1 MSVKENLAALR
12 AAMKSENIDF
22 YVVGSSDYHDSEYVG
37 EYFRAREF
45 LSGFTGSNGTLLVS
59 ASDAWLWTDG
69 RYYLQAED
77 ELKDTGIQLMK
88 SGRPGVPK
96 VSEHLS
102 SIMKQNTTLGL
113 DGRLFSVTYGEE
125 LEKAATEAGG
135 YMRYD
140 ADLISGIWK
149 DRPALSCKPVFV
161 LDDDCTGR
169 AASLKLADI
178 REAMKKEG
186 CALHI
191 LTSLDDIAWILNMR
205 GSDVECN
212 PVFLSYLTLTA
223 DSGKLYIQENA
234 LNRQTWSYIEGLG
247 LTVCPY
253 DSLYDDMKTRDLCG
267 VSVMVDKNRLN
278 FLLYKLLSDSADL
291 KDIPNPSQH
300 MKACKNETEQA
311 NLRKANEIDGAA
323 MVKFLHWLDD
333 NAGKTEMTEI
343 SAADKLEGFRSEGEG
358 YMGPSFVTI
367 SGYNEHGAIIHYEP
381 TPATDVPVHAQGF
394 LLVDSGGQYLTGT
407 TDITRTVSLG
417 ELSDDMRHH
426 YTMVLRAHIALA
438 KVRFHEGVSGA
449 NLDILARI
457 PFWNEGLDYEHG
469 TGHGIGYFLNV
480 HEGPASIHWNTSR
493 SSTRTAL
500 AEGMVLSDEPGIYI
514 AGKYG
519 IRIENDLLVKKD
531 ETTEYGQF
539 MSFEPLTLCPIDLRP
554 VNFDEMSADE
564 TEFLDRY
571 HATVVKR
578 LSPYLDAADRKWL
591 EDAVKH

>member
-1 MSVKENLAALR
+1 
-12 AAMKSENIDF
+12 
-22 YVVGSSDYHDSEYVG
+22 
-37 EYFRAREF
+37 
-45 LSGFTGSNGTLLVS
+45 
-59 ASDAWLWTDG
+59 
-69 RYYLQAED
+69 
-77 ELKDTGIQLMK
+77 
-88 SGRPGVPK
+88 
-96 VSEHLS
+96 
-102 SIMKQNTTLGL
+102 
-113 DGRLFSVTYGEE
+113 
-125 LEKAATEAGG
+125 
-135 YMRYD
+135 
-140 ADLISGIWK
+140 
-149 DRPALSCKPVFV
+149 
-161 LDDDCTGR
+161 
-169 AASLKLADI
+169 
-178 REAMKKEG
+178 
-186 CALHI
+186 
-191 LTSLDDIAWILNMR
+191 
-205 GSDVECN
+205 
-212 PVFLSYLTLTA
+212 
-223 DSGKLYIQENA
+223 
-234 LNRQTWSYIEGLG
+234 
-247 LTVCPY
+247 
-253 DSLYDDMKTRDLCG
+253 
-267 VSVMVDKNRLN
+267 
-278 FLLYKLLSDSADL
+278 
-291 KDIPNPSQH
+291 
-300 MKACKNETEQA
+300 
-311 NLRKANEIDGAA
+311 
-323 MVKFLHWLDD
+323 
-333 NAGKTEMTEI
+333 
-343 SAADKLEGFRSEGEG
+343 
-358 YMGPSFVTI
+358 MGPSFVTI